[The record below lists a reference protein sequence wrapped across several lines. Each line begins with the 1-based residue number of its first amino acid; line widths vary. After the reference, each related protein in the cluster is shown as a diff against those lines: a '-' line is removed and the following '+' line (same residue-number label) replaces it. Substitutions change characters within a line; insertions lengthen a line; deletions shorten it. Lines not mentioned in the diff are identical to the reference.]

1 LWPADL
7 PVLAAYRE
15 VLGDIRAFWPLV
27 RPGGVLFGDDYEIL
41 WPGVIR
47 AVHEWGEQVG
57 LNPGRMTAMASTP
70 NGSVPNTKWF
80 VQKPLAA

>member
-1 LWPADL
+1 LCRCALWPADL

-27 RPGGVLFGDDYEIL
+27 RPGGILFGDDYEIL

-47 AVHEWGEQVG
+47 AE
-57 LNPGRMTAMASTP
+57 PRASTP
-70 NGSVPNTKWF
+70 NGSVPNKKWF
-80 VQKPLAA
+80 VQKPLAV